1 VNDVAQQERLARHL
15 MDLGL
20 LLLELYLQH
29 GSEGSVSLGWSRGSL
44 HYTSVESAV
53 SRHLAANCSNLLQ
66 EALDIVHSALQAP
79 EDLESN
85 LRVALLSVQSQVE
98 FAQGKLS
105 LAIAAEA
112 QRMAQVACT
121 TASTVDEGLVVKLQ
135 NKARTAEAHGLDL
148 LEAVLPGTCAKLL
161 AVLDDLAPDSDLT
174 VWEQYRTQVASVVLN
189 RPSTGVSRP
198 SSPVKG
204 ISVFTSDAAVLE
216 KTAGGIP
223 PALSHMLLRVTTSKI
238 SCDVSLL
245 VGEYFTRQL
254 IERKVGDINAAFVQ
268 CMAPPPP
275 VSALPA
281 LKDAPAQD
289 STPLPL
295 PKGITPR
302 PSSDALSKLGNDH
315 LIKDSTPS
323 SPVYP
328 ARDGQVATTS
338 VPPSV
343 SGKTTTVPAP
353 TKRKNFLYPLLLHT
367 GTQDLLQQ
375 LLDREFLV
383 HQNRLLAKLADQQ
396 EAAEAPQVDL
406 PTPVSPVSKARTG
419 GRSPTRSPT
428 RNPAAAPQFDL
439 LFDDELTAEEEQQLR
454 EIHNSSSAVAT
465 KFSNVVLIHSWRQ
478 AKAHYE
484 AAVQGYVK
492 LFGANSVLGAEAR
505 VYLANL
511 LRCFGKDD
519 EAKPLY
525 ELALK
530 IFKHH
535 NLATYQLPQPVAAHC
550 WLGLGSYFSVPDVDN
565 APTFSKWRQNAAN
578 AVSRHHSDLA
588 LRLYEEALSIYKCV
602 YPTTHYDVAL
612 TAQALAPVLSALQK
626 YERGQDLL
634 QECIDSAR
642 LTLSRDRIM
651 QRYLNRQLRNAT
663 QRSKRASRGSSA
675 ADQGKGK
682 GEVAVVER
690 LERAV
695 ESNEQA
701 LQATINILS
710 TALVAKAKFLDCS
723 KQHHLAIA
731 LYKEAIVC
739 FRELRLSM
747 VRRYQQRL
755 EAQQPAGASSTGRA
769 NTVHDGEEGHD
780 AEGEDEEED
789 AEQVTTTTTQPERE
803 LALRIAQT
811 MRDLAQSLFDEG
823 LKQMGGRRAGAQA
836 LPDFQYRHALY
847 ILNRY
852 VMLFFCLCAAL
863 IAGVL
868 RDVHRATTSA
878 LAPVPASVLVASCIA
893 LYVDFCLCP
902 RCLQSHRDLPQLR
915 HRRIRTAA
923 EGGLHPK
930 GADARPAERPR
941 PRPALLRADHAPLH
955 GSEIRELRGDRRGAH
970 GVRSPPGHGRGAR

>member
-1 VNDVAQQERLARHL
+1 LVQVLKTTAKDIHVSDVAQQERLARPL
-15 MDLGL
+15 TDLGL

-53 SRHLAANCSNLLQ
+53 SRHLAATCSNLLQ
-66 EALDIVHSALQAP
+66 EALDIVHSALHAP

-121 TASTVDEGLVVKLQ
+121 TASTVDEDLVVKLQ

-148 LEAVLPGTCAKLL
+148 LEAVLPGTCAKLVAL
-161 AVLDDLAPDSDLT
+161 LDNLAPDSDHS

-189 RPSTGVSRP
+189 RPSTGASRP

-204 ISVFTSDAAVLE
+204 ISVFTSDTSVLE
-216 KTAGGIP
+216 KASGGIP
-223 PALSHMLLRVTTSKI
+223 PALSHLLLRVATSKI
-238 SCDVSLL
+238 GCDVALL
-245 VGEYFTRQL
+245 VSEYFTRQL
-254 IERKVGDINAAFVQ
+254 IARKVGDINAAFVQ

-302 PSSDALSKLGNDH
+302 PSSDALSKQLDNDL

-323 SPVYP
+323 SPASP
-328 ARDGQVATTS
+328 ARDGQVATAF

-343 SGKTTTVPAP
+343 SGKTTPAPAP

-396 EAAEAPQVDL
+396 EAAETPQVDL

-439 LFDDELTAEEEQQLR
+439 LFDEELTAEEEQQLR

-484 AAVQGYVK
+484 AAVQGYGK

-530 IFKHH
+530 VFKHH
-535 NLATYQLPQPVAAHC
+535 NLATYQLPQPIAAHC
-550 WLGLGSYFSVPDVDN
+550 WLGLGSYFSVPDADST
-565 APTFSKWRQNAAN
+565 PTFSKWRQNASYSA
-578 AVSRHHSDLA
+578 SRHHGDLA

-634 QECIDSAR
+634 Q
-642 LTLSRDRIM
+642 
-651 QRYLNRQLRNAT
+651 
-663 QRSKRASRGSSA
+663 
-675 ADQGKGK
+675 
-682 GEVAVVER
+682 
-690 LERAV
+690 
-695 ESNEQA
+695 
-701 LQATINILS
+701 
-710 TALVAKAKFLDCS
+710 
-723 KQHHLAIA
+723 
-731 LYKEAIVC
+731 
-739 FRELRLSM
+739 
-747 VRRYQQRL
+747 
-755 EAQQPAGASSTGRA
+755 
-769 NTVHDGEEGHD
+769 
-780 AEGEDEEED
+780 
-789 AEQVTTTTTQPERE
+789 
-803 LALRIAQT
+803 
-811 MRDLAQSLFDEG
+811 
-823 LKQMGGRRAGAQA
+823 
-836 LPDFQYRHALY
+836 
-847 ILNRY
+847 
-852 VMLFFCLCAAL
+852 
-863 IAGVL
+863 
-868 RDVHRATTSA
+868 
-878 LAPVPASVLVASCIA
+878 
-893 LYVDFCLCP
+893 
-902 RCLQSHRDLPQLR
+902 
-915 HRRIRTAA
+915 
-923 EGGLHPK
+923 
-930 GADARPAERPR
+930 
-941 PRPALLRADHAPLH
+941 
-955 GSEIRELRGDRRGAH
+955 
-970 GVRSPPGHGRGAR
+970 